1 MSRSSCRTVSSPGCK
16 TVSPPGCQTI
26 VPPYI
31 LDAISR
37 RGDDFE
43 RARALETLL
52 QTERFRGHRD
62 ATAGTCPVVP
72 PGAERRTVYDEGG
85 SSVLP
90 GKLVLGEGGKPA
102 KDPAVNEA
110 YDGAGA
116 TYDFYEKVFCRNSI
130 DGKGMRLDS
139 SVHYGR
145 GFDNAFWNGT
155 QMVYGDGDGR
165 IFNRFTVAVDV
176 IGHELTHG
184 VTGTEANFDYEW
196 QPGALNESFSD
207 VFGSMVKQ
215 WKLGQKADEADW
227 LIGAGL
233 FTPKVKGEGIRSMLH
248 PGTAYD
254 DPVLGKD
261 PQPASMRDF
270 YEGYD
275 DNGGVHV
282 NSGIPNRAFALAA
295 LALGGHSWEKAG
307 PIWYRAL
314 TDRLGNTADFKETA
328 TATAA
333 IAGELFG
340 SAEEKA
346 VHDAWRTVGVVVG
359 AGAAAVAG

>member
-1 MSRSSCRTVSSPGCK
+1 MSIPLPGPSRCRTASPSGCR
-16 TVSPPGCQTI
+16 TI

-37 RGDDFE
+37 RGDAVE

-52 QTERFRGHRD
+52 QTERLRGHRD
-62 ATAGTCPVVP
+62 AVAGTCPAVP
-72 PGAERRTVYDEGG
+72 AGEEQRTVYDEAG

-90 GKLVLGEGGKPA
+90 GRLARGEGGFA
-102 KDPAVNEA
+102 SKDPAVNEA

-116 TYDFYEKVFCRNSI
+116 TYEFYEKAFCRSSI

-139 SVHYGR
+139 SVHYAR
-145 GFDNAFWNGT
+145 NFDNAFWNGT
-155 QMVYGDGDGR
+155 QMVYGDGDGK
-165 IFNRFTVAVDV
+165 IFNRFTVALDV

-184 VTGTEANFDYEW
+184 VTGVEANFDYEW

-207 VFGSMVKQ
+207 VFGSLVKQ
-215 WKLGQKADEADW
+215 WKRQEKADQADW
-227 LIGAGL
+227 IIGAGL
-233 FTPKVKGEGIRSMLH
+233 FTAKVRGRGIRSMLH

-261 PQPASMRDF
+261 PQPATMRDI

-295 LALGGHSWEKAG
+295 LAIGGFAWEKAG
-307 PIWYRAL
+307 KIWYAAL
-314 TDRLGNTADFKETA
+314 TERLRQTSDFKDA
-328 TATAA
+328 AAATAA
-333 IAGELFG
+333 IAGEMFG

-346 VHDAWRTVGVVVG
+346 VKDAWRTVGVPL
-359 AGAAAVAG
+359 ASRAAAASVG

>member
-1 MSRSSCRTVSSPGCK
+1 MTRRFECRTVSS
-16 TVSPPGCQTI
+16 SGCQTI

-31 LDAISR
+31 LDAISK
-37 RGDDFE
+37 RGDADE
-43 RARALETLL
+43 RAHALETLL
-52 QTERFRGHRD
+52 QTERLRGHREALD
-62 ATAGTCPVVP
+62 GTCPAVP
-72 PGAERRTVYDEGG
+72 AGEERRTVYDDAG

-90 GKLVLGEGGKPA
+90 GKLVRGEGGHA
-102 KDPAVNEA
+102 SKDPAVNEA

-116 TYDFYEKVFCRNSI
+116 TYDFYEKVYCRSSI

-145 GFDNAFWNGT
+145 QFDNAFWNGS

-165 IFNRFTVAVDV
+165 IFNRFTLSLDV

-184 VTGTEANFDYEW
+184 VTGTEANFDYEG

-207 VFGSMVKQ
+207 VFGSLVKQ
-215 WKLGQKADEADW
+215 WYRNERAAEADW
-227 LIGAGL
+227 IIGAGL
-233 FTPKVKGEGIRSMLH
+233 FTAKVKGRGIRSMLH

-261 PQPASMRDF
+261 PQPAAMRDF
-270 YEGYD
+270 YDGYD
-275 DNGGVHV
+275 DNGGVHI

-295 LALGGHSWEKAG
+295 VAIGGFAWEKAG
-307 PIWYRAL
+307 RIWYTAL
-314 TDRLGNTADFKETA
+314 TERLRNTADFRAAAAA
-328 TATAA
+328 TIA

-340 SAEEKA
+340 SVVEKA
-346 VHDAWRTVGVVVG
+346 VEDAWRTVGVT
-359 AGAAAVAG
+359 AAAHKSVASA

>member
-1 MSRSSCRTVSSPGCK
+1 M
-16 TVSPPGCQTI
+16 I

-31 LDAISR
+31 LDAISK
-37 RGDDFE
+37 RGDADE

-52 QTERFRGHRD
+52 QTERLRGHRD
-62 ATAGTCPVVP
+62 TTGGTCPAVP
-72 PGAERRTVYDEGG
+72 PGQERRTVYDEAG

-90 GKLVLGEGGKPA
+90 GKFVLGEGGKAP

-110 YDGAGA
+110 YEGAGA
-116 TYDFYEKVFCRNSI
+116 TWEFYEKVFCRNSI

-165 IFNRFTVAVDV
+165 IFNRFTVSIDV

-184 VTGTEANFDYEW
+184 VTGVEANFDYEW

-207 VFGSMVKQ
+207 VFGSLVKQ
-215 WKLGQKADEADW
+215 WFRKERADQADW
-227 LIGAGL
+227 IIGAGL
-233 FTPKVKGEGIRSMLH
+233 FTSKVKGKGIRSMLH

-261 PQPASMRDF
+261 PQPASMPDF

-275 DNGGVHV
+275 DNGGVHI
-282 NSGIPNRAFALAA
+282 NSGIPNRAFAMAA
-295 LALGGHSWEKAG
+295 LAIGGYAWEKAG
-307 PIWYRAL
+307 AIWYKAL
-314 TDRLGNTADFKETA
+314 TERLRNTSDFKETA
-328 TATAA
+328 SATATIAA
-333 IAGELFG
+333 ELFG
-340 SAEEKA
+340 TAEEKA
-346 VHDAWRTVGVVVG
+346 VRDAWSTVGVVVG
-359 AGAAAVAG
+359 TRAAAAAG

>member
-1 MSRSSCRTVSSPGCK
+1 MTGCRF
-16 TVSPPGCQTI
+16 I

-31 LDAISR
+31 LNEISR
-37 RGDDFE
+37 RGDADQ
-43 RARALETLL
+43 RASAVRTLIDTARL
-52 QTERFRGHRD
+52 RGHRD
-62 ATAGTCPVVP
+62 VTGAVCPTIP
-72 PGAERRTVYDEGG
+72 PGEERRTVYDEKG
-85 SSVLP
+85 SQELP
-90 GKLVLGEGGKPA
+90 GRLVRGEDGKA
-102 KDPAVNEA
+102 VKDPAVNEA
-110 YDGAGA
+110 FDGAGA
-116 TYDFYEKVFCRNSI
+116 TWEFYEKIFCRNSI

-145 GFDNAFWNGT
+145 KFDNAFWNGT
-155 QMVYGDGDGR
+155 QMVYGDGDGTL
-165 IFNRFTVAVDV
+165 FNRFTISVDV

-215 WKLGQKADEADW
+215 WKLGQTADKADW

-233 FTPKVKGEGIRSMLH
+233 FTPKVKGKGIRSMLH

-295 LALGGHSWEKAG
+295 LALGGSSWEKAG
-307 PIWYRAL
+307 PIWYKAL

-328 TATAA
+328 TTTAA
-333 IAGELFG
+333 IAGEMFG
-340 SAEEKA
+340 RAEEKS
-346 VHDAWRTVGVVVG
+346 VRDAWRTVGVMVG
-359 AGAAAVAG
+359 AKAAAVAG